1 MAKKMIS
8 VEAAESIKRSQI
20 QELSGFK
27 LGDQVWARL
36 ADGSVGTGVI
46 ETLYDSAS
54 GQSATFYDK
63 NGSKFRTVYLADLSR
78 EEIKGRR
85 KSQGKGAAGASVG
98 IMKLRLKS
106 GEDLA

>member
-8 VEAAESIKRSQI
+8 TEAAESVARSKI
-20 QELSGFK
+20 QELDGFK

-46 ETLYDSAS
+46 ETLYESAS
-54 GQSATFYDK
+54 GHSATFYDK
-63 NGSKFRTVYLADLSR
+63 NGSKFRTVHLVDLSR

-85 KSQGKGAAGASVG
+85 KSQGKGAAAAGVG
-98 IMKLRLKS
+98 VMRLRL
-106 GEDLA
+106 GQNEVT

>member
-8 VEAAESIKRSQI
+8 VEAAEAATRGKI
-20 QELSGFK
+20 QELEGFK

-46 ETLYDSAS
+46 ETLYDSPS

-63 NGSKFRTVYLADLSR
+63 NGSKFRTVYLGELSR

-85 KSQGKGAAGASVG
+85 KSQGKGAAAAGVG
-98 IMKLRLKS
+98 VMKLRM
-106 GEDLA
+106 GQNENI